1 MKYPSEISDEKKRL
15 FSNIFSLSMLQG
27 ANYILP
33 LLTLPYLVRVLGPE
47 YFGLLAFATA
57 TNAYFILVTNYGFN
71 LSATQQI
78 SVHRDNSV
86 KVTEIFSSVII
97 IKTMLLI
104 FSAVM
109 LILLIFCFDKF
120 SDHWEVYVLSFGV
133 VIGQVCSPIWLFQG
147 MESMKGIAY
156 INIGSKALFTAGVF
170 VLVKEQSDYLV
181 VPMLNSLGFIM
192 AGIYSFALAKNQFK
206 VVFKNQS
213 ISNVKSQLGHGWHI
227 FISSMSISLYTISTT
242 FILGMFTNY
251 TVVGYF
257 SAADKIIHAV
267 KGIYVPIS
275 QAIYP
280 LISKKINDDRQA
292 GLSFIYKM
300 TKIVSLAMLV
310 LSTGLFFAAERI
322 VNVFFGFEYY
332 ESIILLKIMS
342 FLPLIVALSNI
353 FGIQTLLTMGYKK
366 EFTFFVGIGAI
377 FGVFVA
383 ILLTPTHE
391 AVGMA
396 SAILMVEI
404 LITTMLGLF
413 VWHKFKRG
421 IL

>member
-120 SDHWEVYVLSFGV
+120 SDHGEVYVLSFGV